1 MINIIN
7 TDIYILYNDIVNF
20 FDRTYKSNFH
30 EYN

>member
-20 FDRTYKSNFH
+20 LLEHINFH